1 MPTRRDALPFVYQS
15 RPSRRPSLGRVDP
28 RRLAFFAIA
37 LGIIGLAGW
46 LYLQQAS
53 VAALHAHE
61 IGELEREKE
70 RLHREVVALRAEV
83 ALMGSLERI
92 LEEADELG
100 YSLPDASDKSRHLH
114 VVIEP
119 LPQPTSGPVVEEA
132 GEDSRAR
139 QSEDLGLH
147 QGGFFQRLVDQLRGW
162 IESPLGGGDSQ

>member
-1 MPTRRDALPFVYQS
+1 MPTRRDARPFVYQS

-37 LGIIGLAGW
+37 LGLMGLAGW

-53 VAALHAHE
+53 VAASFAHD

-119 LPQPTSGPVVEEA
+119 LPQPTSGPAVGEA
-132 GEDSRAR
+132 GGDSRGR
-139 QSEDLGLH
+139 QPEDLELR
-147 QGGFFQRLVDQLRGW
+147 QGGFLQRLADGLRGW
-162 IESPLGGGDSQ
+162 IESALGGGGSQ